1 MSFLTELKR
10 RNVFKVGVAYAIV
23 AWLVIQIVA
32 TVFPILALPDWTT
45 RFITIVIIIGFPLA
59 ILLAWIYE
67 LTPEGIKVTTSAG
80 PDQYHTQTTG
90 QRLNYFIIGV
100 LVLVVAFMVVDIY
113 VLKESPEVVEKT
125 SNTSTVS
132 ETISPEIEV
141 EEKAKPAAP
150 PNSIAVLP
158 FADMSPDRD
167 QDYFADG
174 IAEELLNSLARIKDL
189 EVRGRTSSFYF
200 KGRNEDL
207 QTISKLLNVKYLLE
221 GSVRKAGNQ
230 VRITVQMI
238 NTQSDEHL
246 WSKTYDRELTDIFTI
261 QDEIAESVAT
271 ALSITLGVGE
281 LGSMAGGTR
290 NLAAYEAYLQ
300 GQYQFQLYTP
310 ESILQ
315 AIEHYTRAVELDPD
329 YALAWVGLARCY
341 NEYSFTFS
349 TDTQDYAAKTAA
361 AFKRAREL
369 APDLL
374 KVLVMSAERSA
385 YSGDYLAAENILK
398 EAMANS
404 SASDVVTLEGYSQFL
419 LSVGRATE
427 AIPYL
432 ERIRRIDPLRQVSD
446 LAEAY
451 ARLGRYN
458 EALAEVER
466 LLKLPN
472 APEYMMHGTGLVFSM
487 ASGDRVL
494 VDKWLAEVI
503 AREPPGLNIVME
515 ELIDDPEAALTELQR
530 VHADLPASASNL
542 ERMIISYW
550 VAYFG
555 DLDFALAILQTV
567 YPDKAK
573 ANPLLW
579 RPIWKDLRT
588 LPGFKQVVID
598 LGLVDYWRTTGNWGD
613 FCHPVGDN
621 DFECN

>member
-1 MSFLTELKR
+1 VSFLTELKR

-23 AWLVIQIVA
+23 GWLVIQIVA

-230 VRITVQMI
+230 ARITVQMI

-271 ALSITLGVGE
+271 ALSITLGVGD
-281 LGSMAGGTR
+281 LGSTAGGTR

-329 YALAWVGLARCY
+329 YALAWASLARGY
-341 NEYSFTFS
+341 GEYSFTFS
-349 TDTQDYAAKTAA
+349 AGTQDYAAKTAA
-361 AFKRAREL
+361 AFQRAREL

-404 SASDVVTLEGYSQFL
+404 STSDVETLAGYSQFL
-419 LSVGRATE
+419 LSIGRATE

-432 ERIRRIDPLRQVSD
+432 ERVRRIDPLRQVSD

-458 EALAEVER
+458 DALAEVER
-466 LLKLPN
+466 ILKLPN